1 MSQAYSDIHIN
12 TNLGGANFRERGYVH
27 FKQIRLKKVQQDIQ
41 LDVSNGQLKIEFVTK
56 ERVCLLK

>member
-27 FKQIRLKKVQQDIQ
+27 FKQIRLKKCPAGYPV
-41 LDVSNGQLKIEFVTK
+41 G
-56 ERVCLLK
+56 RV